1 MAEDTES
8 RRWRAKQM
16 GMLMRAYRRSYR
28 MQGRDGRLSQS
39 GLLDLMGRVD
49 ERYSELH
56 GHSTVARWESGTTRP
71 TRDRIEV
78 FGQALN
84 LSPAVIEGLM
94 RLAGFKRESA
104 YPTRTQR
111 LEESADTGATSSAE
125 IYDIDG
131 GEEEWD
137 PYHRFDVRYETFTI
151 RQDDSDRLPER
162 RRLHWYPRPSQ

>member
-1 MAEDTES
+1 
-8 RRWRAKQM
+8 
-16 GMLMRAYRRSYR
+16 MLMRAYRRSYR

-84 LSPAVIEGLM
+84 LSPAEIEGLM
-94 RLAGFKRESA
+94 WLAGFERESA

-111 LEESADTGATSSAE
+111 LEESADTGSHARGSIKFPFSRLLLPASCVVVAGCVLAWLGWNATWSLIVNSQG
-125 IYDIDG
+125 DVVFFW
-131 GEEEWD
+131 EESHD
-137 PYHRFDVRYETFTI
+137 PR
-151 RQDDSDRLPER
+151 PR
-162 RRLHWYPRPSQ
+162 RRRGSAKAE